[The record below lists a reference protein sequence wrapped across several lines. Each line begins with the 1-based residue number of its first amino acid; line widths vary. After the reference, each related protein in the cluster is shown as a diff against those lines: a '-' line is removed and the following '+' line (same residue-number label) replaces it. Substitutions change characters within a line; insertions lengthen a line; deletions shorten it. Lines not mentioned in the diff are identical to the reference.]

1 MAAKNQIIDDI
12 DIDINV
18 EKRDIYLFNDFID
31 HEVAKNFLKGLRILE
46 KKKDPIII
54 HQLSNGGDI
63 NSGMAMYD
71 AIKNSPC
78 NFIFITYGLSASMGT
93 IIPQAVLNKGYI
105 LTMPNCSWLLHEGY
119 ASIED
124 NQKVVKSYM
133 DFHQSVINNFYNIFV
148 QSFRKSEQFKD
159 QKDSLIKKYI
169 KQKVSSKIDWWL
181 SAQEAVSHGLADD
194 IYTPQAFNKYK
205 ATL

>member
-12 DIDINV
+12 DIDINI

-31 HEVAKNFLKGLRILE
+31 CNVAKNFLKGLRVLE
-46 KKKDPIII
+46 KRKDPIII
-54 HQLSNGGDI
+54 HQLSYGGDI

-78 NFIFITYGLSASMGT
+78 KFIFITYGLSASMGT
-93 IIPQAVLNKGYI
+93 VIPQAVLNKGYV
-105 LTMPNCSWLLHEGY
+105 LTMPNCCWLLHEGY
-119 ASIED
+119 ASLED

-133 DFHQSVINNFYNIFV
+133 DFHQSIIDNFYNIFV
-148 QSFRKSEQFKD
+148 KSFKKSEQFKD

-181 SAQEAVSHGLADD
+181 SAEEAVSHGLADD
-194 IYTPQAFNKYK
+194 IYTLNTFNKYK
-205 ATL
+205 ALL